1 MLRVSIHAGLLR
13 DINRFNRI
21 DWLDIGY
28 EKLDAAANYKIVLF
42 NVGVGATP
50 VIPLL
55 NYPRWSASLW
65 DLTARAIALGLSPDS
80 TNRKEQVEPLEPRG
94 KRYAYAREVSA
105 VIQHLPNTGLR
116 IRNVGSM
123 QIWQCSVT
131 KGFYQAQIDED
142 LMPSITTKQFAF
154 MPAFLRSAELV
165 MRTALVG
172 LTGSLET
179 MPPRP
184 PARLPTAEE
193 IDGRLQVAIHKI
205 REPARTGFIRW
216 LYEIDS
222 PPQEYAG
229 MPEGVAPEAHFV
241 KFLETAV

>member
-13 DINRFNRI
+13 DINRFNRV

-42 NVGVGATP
+42 NVGEGATP

-65 DLTARAIALGLSPDS
+65 DLTARAIALALSPDPN
-80 TNRKEQVEPLEPRG
+80 NRKEQVEPLEPRG

-123 QIWQCSVT
+123 QIQQCSVT
-131 KGFYQAQIDED
+131 KGSTR
-142 LMPSITTKQFAF
+142 LMP
-154 MPAFLRSAELV
+154 LRRNTWICRRALLQS
-165 MRTALVG
+165 RT
-172 LTGSLET
+172 SSSSWKKPYE
-179 MPPRP
+179 RN
-184 PARLPTAEE
+184 
-193 IDGRLQVAIHKI
+193 
-205 REPARTGFIRW
+205 RT
-216 LYEIDS
+216 
-222 PPQEYAG
+222 
-229 MPEGVAPEAHFV
+229 EA
-241 KFLETAV
+241 